1 MSTLAIVHI
10 AASTHPTAIV
20 SSLGL
25 LGLIIGVLVLTGGGP
40 VI

>member
-1 MSTLAIVHI
+1 MSTLAS
-10 AASTHPTAIV
+10 ARTAPTQLTAVV

-25 LGLIIGVLVLTGGGP
+25 LGLLITVVLVLTGGGP